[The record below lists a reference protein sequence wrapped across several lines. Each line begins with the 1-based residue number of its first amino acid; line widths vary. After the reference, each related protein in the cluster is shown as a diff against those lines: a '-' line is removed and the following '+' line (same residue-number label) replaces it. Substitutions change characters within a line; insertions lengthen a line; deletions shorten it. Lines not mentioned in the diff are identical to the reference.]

1 MLHLEVAFLEKESRN
16 NLKLNSNSKSLEEVW
31 ASKIT
36 EKSSEITKLES
47 DLKSTLQALDCGQ
60 AIIEK
65 TSKKIREDMFALQ
78 NKY

>member
-1 MLHLEVAFLEKESRN
+1 LLHLEVAFLEKESRN

>member
-1 MLHLEVAFLEKESRN
+1 MEKESLN
-16 NLKLNSNSKSLEEVW
+16 NLKPNSNSKILEEVL

-60 AIIEK
+60 AIIEN
-65 TSKKIREDMFALQ
+65 TSNKIREDMFALK
-78 NKY
+78 NKD